1 MKLQKRIRLQPACGH
16 GVCQLHRQC
25 VRTRPSALSV
35 TSREQGAPGLAASGS
50 KARPCRSVALQ
61 GARREPPQWQLA
73 ASACASRILSLSL
86 LPFCLVLLPKQREH
100 NPSVDCYRQSRRR
113 SWPWLRPGTTLTWQ
127 AAPRQ
132 ANLPLHLHGADATIQ
147 RASTRCAPCNVPY
160 CEPRRPLSLCPR
172 IA

>member
-50 KARPCRSVALQ
+50 KARLCRSVHCRVPD
-61 GARREPPQWQLA
+61 GVTREPRQWQLA
-73 ASACASRILSLSL
+73 TSACASRILSLSL
-86 LPFCLVLLPKQREH
+86 LPVCLVPLPKQREQ

-132 ANLPLHLHGADATIQ
+132 ANLPPHLHGADATMQ
-147 RASTRCAPCNVPY
+147 RASTHCAPYNVPY
-160 CEPRRPLSLCPR
+160 C
-172 IA
+172 